1 MEGPAERDREKYSG
15 PFIMHTGYMLLAFVP
30 VLVRVANRAGW
41 ETGSTVFAR
50 FVIACVCI
58 AVVALVGGQKL
69 RSGNPRVLLLRGL
82 FGGGAVLSYFAAV
95 EETNASTAVLL
106 NFTHSIWAN
115 VAGVLLLGQKPIRG
129 FWPLL
134 ALAAVGLY
142 LVIDPG
148 FDGFK
153 RGEML
158 GLLSGVLGG
167 GAILCVKELRKTDN
181 ATTIQASLAVVG
193 VVCALPFVLPAWLQ
207 SPTPPAEAM
216 AAAMA
221 AVSDGAANPFTSPA
235 FGAWL
240 AVLAMGICGYAGQ
253 HFFTS
258 GYRDTSVQLGTLLS
272 LTTPLYATF
281 MGRLL
286 LGEILSFKF
295 LLGASFILVAC
306 MMVGLRERQ
315 ASRNHES

>member
-1 MEGPAERDREKYSG
+1 
-15 PFIMHTGYMLLAFVP
+15 MHTGYLLLAFVP
-30 VLVRVANRAGW
+30 VLVRVANQAGW
-41 ETGSTVFAR
+41 DTGSTVFAR

-58 AVVALVGGQKL
+58 AVVSPLGGQRLKT
-69 RSGNPRVLLLRGL
+69 GNPRALFLRGL
-82 FGGGAVLSYFAAV
+82 FGGGAVLAYFAAV

-115 VAGVLLLGQKPIRG
+115 VIGVLVLRQKPVRG

-134 ALAAVGLY
+134 SLAAVGLY

-148 FDGFK
+148 FDNFK

-181 ATTIQASLAVVG
+181 ATTIQASLSLAG
-193 VVCALPFVLPAWLQ
+193 LVCALPFFVPARLR
-207 SPTPPAEAM
+207 SPTALLDDFSAALPPVLHGPAGPLA
-216 AAAMA
+216 
-221 AVSDGAANPFTSPA
+221 SPA
-235 FGAWL
+235 LCAWL
-240 AVLAMGICGYAGQ
+240 AVLAMGICAYAGQ

-258 GYRDTSVQLGTLLS
+258 GYKDTSVQLGTLLS
-272 LTTPLYATF
+272 LTTPLYATL

-286 LGEILSFKF
+286 LQEVLTARF

-306 MMVGLRERQ
+306 MLVGLKERQ
-315 ASRNHES
+315 ALTRGGK